1 MCGIVG
7 YVGKRS
13 AQDVLLDGLEK
24 LEYRGY
30 DSAGVAL
37 ALDGGIR
44 VVKSKGRLTA
54 LREKLAAQ
62 QLAQSFC
69 GIGHTRWATHGE
81 PSDVNSHPHSTPRV
95 SIVHNGIIENYR
107 ELIDEVGVDKFRER
121 FEELQKTAMEFI
133 EMAGFSETAYCNE
146 RILMQVI
153 LDYFM
158 DVMRLKEFHSIERIR
173 TEKLF
178 AYTISW
184 IVRRK
189 PIQFRDYS
197 EEERDIFINER
208 FAAYLLINECLMCG
222 TKHFVQEAYAEKL
235 VEYTEMLLY
244 YFKYRQCD
252 PKTLEL
258 LIESFKMGGLV
269 H

>member
-1 MCGIVG
+1 MI
-7 YVGKRS
+7 
-13 AQDVLLDGLEK
+13 E
-24 LEYRGY
+24 
-30 DSAGVAL
+30 
-37 ALDGGIR
+37 
-44 VVKSKGRLTA
+44 
-54 LREKLAAQ
+54 
-62 QLAQSFC
+62 
-69 GIGHTRWATHGE
+69 
-81 PSDVNSHPHSTPRV
+81 
-95 SIVHNGIIENYR
+95 HNLFEMENYR

-133 EMAGFSETAYCNE
+133 EMAGFFETAYCNE

-197 EEERDIFINER
+197 EEER
-208 FAAYLLINECLMCG
+208 
-222 TKHFVQEAYAEKL
+222 
-235 VEYTEMLLY
+235 
-244 YFKYRQCD
+244 YFYQ
-252 PKTLEL
+252 
-258 LIESFKMGGLV
+258 
-269 H
+269 

>member
-1 MCGIVG
+1 MI
-7 YVGKRS
+7 
-13 AQDVLLDGLEK
+13 E
-24 LEYRGY
+24 
-30 DSAGVAL
+30 
-37 ALDGGIR
+37 
-44 VVKSKGRLTA
+44 
-54 LREKLAAQ
+54 
-62 QLAQSFC
+62 
-69 GIGHTRWATHGE
+69 
-81 PSDVNSHPHSTPRV
+81 
-95 SIVHNGIIENYR
+95 HNLFEMENYR

-197 EEERDIFINER
+197 EEERDIF
-208 FAAYLLINECLMCG
+208 
-222 TKHFVQEAYAEKL
+222 VQDAYAEKL

>member
-1 MCGIVG
+1 MI
-7 YVGKRS
+7 
-13 AQDVLLDGLEK
+13 E
-24 LEYRGY
+24 
-30 DSAGVAL
+30 
-37 ALDGGIR
+37 
-44 VVKSKGRLTA
+44 
-54 LREKLAAQ
+54 
-62 QLAQSFC
+62 
-69 GIGHTRWATHGE
+69 
-81 PSDVNSHPHSTPRV
+81 
-95 SIVHNGIIENYR
+95 HNLFEMENYR

-208 FAAYLLINECLMCG
+208 FAAYLLVNVWNETFCAGSLCG
-222 TKHFVQEAYAEKL
+222 KVSRI
-235 VEYTEMLLY
+235 
-244 YFKYRQCD
+244 YRNAAILFQIPSVRSKD
-252 PKTLEL
+252 IRTFDRV
-258 LIESFKMGGLV
+258 I
-269 H
+269 

>member
-1 MCGIVG
+1 MI
-7 YVGKRS
+7 
-13 AQDVLLDGLEK
+13 E
-24 LEYRGY
+24 
-30 DSAGVAL
+30 
-37 ALDGGIR
+37 
-44 VVKSKGRLTA
+44 
-54 LREKLAAQ
+54 
-62 QLAQSFC
+62 
-69 GIGHTRWATHGE
+69 
-81 PSDVNSHPHSTPRV
+81 
-95 SIVHNGIIENYR
+95 HNLFEMENYR

-184 IVRRK
+184 IVLRK

-197 EEERDIFINER
+197 EEERDIFINDR
-208 FAAYLLINECLMCG
+208 FAAYLLIIG

-244 YFKYRQCD
+244 NFKNSQCD

>member
-1 MCGIVG
+1 
-7 YVGKRS
+7 
-13 AQDVLLDGLEK
+13 
-24 LEYRGY
+24 
-30 DSAGVAL
+30 
-37 ALDGGIR
+37 
-44 VVKSKGRLTA
+44 
-54 LREKLAAQ
+54 
-62 QLAQSFC
+62 
-69 GIGHTRWATHGE
+69 
-81 PSDVNSHPHSTPRV
+81 
-95 SIVHNGIIENYR
+95 
-107 ELIDEVGVDKFRER
+107 
-121 FEELQKTAMEFI
+121 
-133 EMAGFSETAYCNE
+133 MAGFSETSYCNE

-178 AYTISW
+178 AYTISLDRSRNQFSFG
-184 IVRRK
+184 IIRR
-189 PIQFRDYS
+189 R
-197 EEERDIFINER
+197 ERYFINER
-208 FAAYLLINECLMCG
+208 FAAYLLVNECLMCG

-269 H
+269 Y

>member
-1 MCGIVG
+1 MI
-7 YVGKRS
+7 
-13 AQDVLLDGLEK
+13 E
-24 LEYRGY
+24 
-30 DSAGVAL
+30 
-37 ALDGGIR
+37 
-44 VVKSKGRLTA
+44 
-54 LREKLAAQ
+54 
-62 QLAQSFC
+62 
-69 GIGHTRWATHGE
+69 
-81 PSDVNSHPHSTPRV
+81 
-95 SIVHNGIIENYR
+95 HNLFEMENYR

-121 FEELQKTAMEFI
+121 FEELQKTAMEF
-133 EMAGFSETAYCNE
+133 
-146 RILMQVI
+146 
-153 LDYFM
+153 
-158 DVMRLKEFHSIERIR
+158 
-173 TEKLF
+173 
-178 AYTISW
+178 
-184 IVRRK
+184 
-189 PIQFRDYS
+189 IQFRDYS

>member
-1 MCGIVG
+1 MI
-7 YVGKRS
+7 
-13 AQDVLLDGLEK
+13 E
-24 LEYRGY
+24 
-30 DSAGVAL
+30 
-37 ALDGGIR
+37 
-44 VVKSKGRLTA
+44 
-54 LREKLAAQ
+54 
-62 QLAQSFC
+62 
-69 GIGHTRWATHGE
+69 
-81 PSDVNSHPHSTPRV
+81 
-95 SIVHNGIIENYR
+95 HNLYEMENYR

-133 EMAGFSETAYCNE
+133 EMAGFSETSYCNE

-158 DVMRLKEFHSIERIR
+158 
-173 TEKLF
+173 
-178 AYTISW
+178 
-184 IVRRK
+184 
-189 PIQFRDYS
+189 
-197 EEERDIFINER
+197 EERDIFINER

>member
-1 MCGIVG
+1 MSMDYYESFFEG
-7 YVGKRS
+7 YVATLGMGSYIFSFAVYVFEVICLWKVFEKAGKP
-13 AQDVLLDGLEK
+13 G
-24 LEYRGY
+24 
-30 DSAGVAL
+30 
-37 ALDGGIR
+37 
-44 VVKSKGRLTA
+44 
-54 LREKLAAQ
+54 
-62 QLAQSFC
+62 
-69 GIGHTRWATHGE
+69 WA
-81 PSDVNSHPHSTPRV
+81 S
-95 SIVHNGIIENYR
+95 
-107 ELIDEVGVDKFRER
+107 LIPVYNMWIF
-121 FEELQKTAMEFI
+121 F
-133 EMAGFSETAYCNE
+133 EMAGFSETSYCNE

>member
-1 MCGIVG
+1 MI
-7 YVGKRS
+7 
-13 AQDVLLDGLEK
+13 E
-24 LEYRGY
+24 
-30 DSAGVAL
+30 
-37 ALDGGIR
+37 
-44 VVKSKGRLTA
+44 
-54 LREKLAAQ
+54 
-62 QLAQSFC
+62 
-69 GIGHTRWATHGE
+69 
-81 PSDVNSHPHSTPRV
+81 
-95 SIVHNGIIENYR
+95 HNLFEMENYR

-189 PIQFRDYS
+189 PFSFGIIPKKR
-197 EEERDIFINER
+197 EIFLSMNV
-208 FAAYLLINECLMCG
+208 LLHICSSMN
-222 TKHFVQEAYAEKL
+222 V
-235 VEYTEMLLY
+235 
-244 YFKYRQCD
+244 
-252 PKTLEL
+252 
-258 LIESFKMGGLV
+258 
-269 H
+269 